1 MKSFTK
7 SLLAHGLLLIVYF
20 LVWAVLFRAIS
31 TKQDMTV
38 IAGSWAT
45 ILATVVVSTTFL
57 IAKRLRKNSKNL
69 SLNLLSIILIC
80 FFAGTSF
87 LFTVPAINDRS
98 LSIYLTSSISVG
110 NQGISE
116 NNLKDF
122 INLDWNQN
130 NVQLKKRIQEQV
142 ELGNIKVI
150 NNEYYCPT
158 TRLKMYLLVNKKISK
173 LLGINMRYLEGSDSI
188 LTTKNNQANAC

>member
-57 IAKRLRKNSKNL
+57 IAKRLRKYCKNL

>member
-110 NQGISE
+110 NRGISE